1 MKHVYT
7 IAIPVR
13 IDSEDRLENL
23 RTVLA
28 WVMTFGCPIVVLEA
42 DKESMLQ
49 DIVKPYQ
56 QVEYLFFPDQ
66 EEIFHRT
73 KYINILLRH
82 IQTDV
87 VAIWDADVI
96 IPLHQCQH
104 AVLQIMEQG
113 VTLAYPY
120 NGIFRLL
127 SPKQSVQFRM
137 HMDILLLQSM
147 KVEPL
152 MGRTACGGAYFVD
165 RRKYMVAGGENEKF
179 VGWGPEDAERL
190 HRIQIL
196 GQKAVW
202 TTGGPL
208 YHLHHGRDVYNTDA
222 TRENLLRMRKEFVKE
237 CCMDHIE
244 MQSYVAEEMCGLVY

>member
-1 MKHVYT
+1 MNPTYT

-28 WVMTFGCPIVVLEA
+28 WVLTFGCPIVVLEA
-42 DKESMLQ
+42 DKESRLQ
-49 DIVKPYQ
+49 AFVACYQ
-56 QVEYLFFPDQ
+56 QVEYLFIPDQ

-73 KYINILLRH
+73 KYINVLLRH

-96 IPLHQCQH
+96 IPLRQCQH

-113 VTLAYPY
+113 ATLAYPY
-120 NGIFRLL
+120 NGVFKLL
-127 SPKQSVQFRM
+127 SPEQSGQFRM

-147 KVEPL
+147 KVESL
-152 MGRTACGGAYFVD
+152 MGRTACGGAYFTD
-165 RRKYMVAGGENEKF
+165 RRRYLAAGGENERF

-202 TTGGPL
+202 ITDGPL
-208 YHLHHGRDVYNTDA
+208 YHLHHGRDVYKTDA
-222 TRENLLRMRKEFVKE
+222 TRENLLRMRKELVKE
-237 CCMDHIE
+237 CCMDRIE
-244 MQSYVAEEMCGLVY
+244 MQSYIATEMSDSID